1 MLNLLLTLPDLAQQG
16 SPQHI
21 GIGALLTQLQSKDAG
36 VRSSAYYQLVSDPA
50 ALQDAKVKAA
60 LLNLLDREARDIT
73 NYDGGEG
80 FAEYISDL
88 SETVAPLVNWDDQHQ
103 ACRTVKD
110 GIAPPAD
117 TSNEAAS
124 REKLVWPCLKQIS
137 SSNWIRDR
145 DNASRIIIELSAQ
158 AGKQLDPS
166 IAPEAKEMITNFL
179 HDPYEGVRD
188 DTVEELARFGTEEM
202 IPALEDVA
210 KSDPATDRVDHSH
223 WIRKRAARAIAE
235 IQKRAG
241 RPPAP

>member
-1 MLNLLLTLPDLAQQG
+1 MSLLLTLPSLAQQG

-21 GIGALLTQLQSKDAG
+21 EIGALLVQLQSRDAG

-50 ALQDAKVKAA
+50 ALQNAKVKAA
-60 LLNLLDREARDIT
+60 LLDLLGREARDVT

-117 TSNEAAS
+117 TPEEAAS

-137 SSNWIRDR
+137 ASNWILDR
-145 DNASRIIIELSAQ
+145 DSASRIVIELSAQ
-158 AGKQLDPS
+158 VGKQLDPS
-166 IAPEAKEMITNFL
+166 IAQEARGMITNFL

-188 DTVEELARFGTEEM
+188 DTVEELAKFGAEEI

-210 KSDPATDRVDHSH
+210 QSDPSTDRVDHSH